1 MAAFQPLSVGRQ
13 ACLGMRHAYAEIRV
27 TLTQLL
33 WSFDI
38 VLKDEGDLW
47 DWGEQKTYI
56 FWVSGIILMNIR
68 LFAN

>member
-1 MAAFQPLSVGRQ
+1 M
-13 ACLGMRHAYAEIRV
+13 RV